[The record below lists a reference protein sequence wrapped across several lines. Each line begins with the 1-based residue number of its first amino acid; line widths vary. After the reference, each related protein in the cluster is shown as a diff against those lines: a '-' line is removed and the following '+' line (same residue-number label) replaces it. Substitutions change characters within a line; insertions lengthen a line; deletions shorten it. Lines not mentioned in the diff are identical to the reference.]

1 MTSKAV
7 GLLTFN
13 FGANLDGFDRAMKKS
28 QKKLRKFGK
37 NVEKI
42 GKSLSTNLT
51 LPIVGL
57 GAVSL
62 KTFADFEQS
71 MLKVKAISGATEA
84 QFETLTQKAKEL
96 GSATM
101 FTASQVS
108 ELQLNLSKLGLTPEE
123 INKSTESILQLAQAT
138 DSDLGQAATVA
149 AKTMNAFG
157 LEAEDMNMIA
167 DVMADS
173 FSSTALD
180 MTKFETAMASVAPVA
195 KQAGASIQQ
204 TSAILGVLV
213 NNGVEASTAGTAL
226 RNIFLDLAKNGMT
239 WGEAMDEINN
249 ASDPL
254 AAAMDLF
261 GKRGANVATILAQ
274 SGVEIQNLTDD
285 FIDSSGEA
293 KRMADVMDSGVAGS
307 MRKMKSQLEG
317 IAIEMGEHL
326 VPVFKAVIEK
336 IQSAVKWFG
345 SLSDETK
352 KNIVK
357 WGLVLAAIGPVLLI
371 VGKAILVYG
380 QLKIA
385 IAAVNTFML
394 ANPFVAVA
402 AAVAVLVAGIYTL
415 VKAFTFQVDVQKELK
430 DLNHDAQKSVAG
442 DLVNIDLLTGA
453 IESETT
459 SLEDK
464 KKALNEL
471 KSTYPGYY
479 DQIDEATFSSDMLK
493 QSTDRLKESLINV
506 AKVTAYKD
514 KLTEIQRKIIDL
526 EETGNVDITTSLGVD
541 LLTQSVAGPLAGI
554 VKIFDVTTG
563 TFANFKQNI
572 QENIDTREITE
583 LTKLTDELT
592 NKIADLNK
600 TTENNNTSIQ
610 KVTHS
615 TKKEN
620 EVQSEKSETIDKTNS
635 SVENATNTTKKYNTT
650 QSETN
655 EITEKSV
662 KTFSDLNDV
671 VTLSAETM
679 MSWVQSPIEDQFKG
693 IVVWQTKL
701 TQGQQLLNAGIGM
714 FGEVLTSSLNSAID
728 SQENFFS
735 VFIKNIKKAITS
747 LLIQLAVM
755 SLISMMMGG
764 GAAAFSLGSIKTNLA
779 SVMGVTAFAE
789 GGLVTGPTTALIGE
803 GIGTTSSNP
812 EVVAPLDK
820 LKSMIGGGNQN
831 IVVEGKLAG
840 NDIFLSNARTKFN
853 RNRTV

>member
-1 MTSKAV
+1 MASKAV

-13 FGANLDGFDRAMKKS
+13 FGANLGGFDRAMKKA
-28 QKKLRKFGK
+28 QKKLRQFGK
-37 NVEKI
+37 SVERT

-51 LPIVGL
+51 LPIVAL

-71 MLKVKAISGATEA
+71 MLKVKAISGATEVEF
-84 QFETLTQKAKEL
+84 QKLTESAKLL
-96 GSATM
+96 GSTTM
-101 FTASQVS
+101 FTASQVA

-138 DSDLGQAATVA
+138 DSDLGQAATVT
-149 AKTMNAFG
+149 AKIMNAFG

-195 KQAGASIQQ
+195 KQAGASIQE

-226 RNIFLDLAKNGMT
+226 RNIFLDLAKNGMS

-254 AAAMDLF
+254 AVAMDLF

-293 KRMADVMDSGVAGS
+293 KTMADIMDSGVAGS
-307 MRKMKSQLEG
+307 MRRMKSQLEG
-317 IAIEMGEHL
+317 VAIEMGEHL

-336 IQSAVKWFG
+336 IESAVKWFG
-345 SLSDETK
+345 SLSDESK

-357 WGLVLAAIGPVLLI
+357 WGLIVAAIGPVLII
-371 VGKAILVYG
+371 VGNAILAYG

-385 IAAVNTFML
+385 VIAVNKFMM
-394 ANPFVAVA
+394 ANPWALA
-402 AAVAVLVAGIYTL
+402 AAAIAVVVAGVYKL
-415 VKAFTFQVDVQKELK
+415 VKAFSVQVDVQKELN
-430 DLNHDAQKSVAG
+430 DLNNDAKKSVAA

-459 SLEDK
+459 SLEEK
-464 KKALNEL
+464 KKALDLL

-479 DQIDEATFSSDMLK
+479 DEIDEATYSSDMLNK
-493 QSTDRLKESLINV
+493 STERLKESLINV
-506 AKVTAYKD
+506 AKVTAYQD
-514 KLTEIQRKIIDL
+514 KLTEIQRQIIDL
-526 EETGNVDITTSLGVD
+526 EETGNVSTEVNVGTQLALGN
-541 LLTQSVAGPLAGI
+541 LAPL
-554 VKIFDVTTG
+554 VQMFDVVTG
-563 TFANFKQNI
+563 EVTKFKENV

-592 NKIADLNK
+592 TKITELNK
-600 TTENNNTSIQ
+600 TTSDIAPVT
-610 KVTHS
+610 KVTHTTTNEEVE
-615 TKKEN
+615 TKTSRGSSSSGDKQVKSIEAISLATKELKF
-620 EVQSEKSETIDKTNS
+620 ELGE
-635 SVENATNTTKKYNTT
+635 YNTELAK
-650 QSETN
+650 SKPLEEVFDIEPVN
-655 EITEKSV
+655 KYREVFGFFGGEIADFFGTTLPEMESGLESLVNKLGDNLAQGAESFEEFGKSV
-662 KTFSDLNDV
+662 LGILRDV
-671 VTLSAETM
+671 
-679 MSWVQSPIEDQFKG
+679 
-693 IVVWQTKL
+693 
-701 TQGQQLLNAGIGM
+701 IG
-714 FGEVLTSSLNSAID
+714 G
-728 SQENFFS
+728 
-735 VFIKNIKKAITS
+735 
-747 LLIQLAVM
+747 
-755 SLISMMMGG
+755 LISQGIAAAVANALKDSFLPVWAIPVVA
-764 GAAAFSLGSIKTNLA
+764 GAAAGLAKTAFNSLIPQ
-779 SVMGVTAFAE
+779 FAE
-789 GGLVTGPTTALIGE
+789 GGLVTGPTLGLIGE
-803 GIGTTSSNP
+803 GAGTNAGNP

-820 LKSMIGGGNQN
+820 LKSMIGGANQN